1 MTENF
6 KNEMN
11 NFSEVLFEEPMRKHT
26 SFKIGG
32 PAEIFISAGSAE
44 EAVRAVRLCREEN
57 IPFEIIGNGSN
68 LLVADCGVRGAVI
81 CIGRGMSRITIENNI
96 MRAEGGAL
104 LSAAAR
110 AAQRASLSGMEFAA
124 GIPGT
129 VGGGIYMNAGA
140 YGGEMKGIVRS
151 VLYGDGEGRL
161 KRAEKDELDFSYR
174 HSMFS
179 DKKLIILEAEIEL
192 KHGDAER
199 IKEEMTEL
207 NRRRT
212 EKQPLEY
219 PSAGS
224 TFKRPEGAFAGRL
237 IEEAGLRGFSVGGA
251 AVSEKHAGFVVNLG
265 NAAAKDVSELINS
278 VSNTVFEK
286 FGIRL
291 EPEVRFMGF

>member
-140 YGGEMKGIVRS
+140 YGGEMKSIVRS
-151 VLYGDGEGRL
+151 VLYADGEGSI

-192 KHGDAER
+192 KHGDAEK
-199 IKEEMTEL
+199 IKEEMAEL
-207 NRRRT
+207 NRRRA

>member
-57 IPFEIIGNGSN
+57 IPFEVIGNGSN

-151 VLYGDGEGRL
+151 VLYADGEGRL

-199 IKEEMTEL
+199 INEEMTEL
-207 NRRRT
+207 NRRRA